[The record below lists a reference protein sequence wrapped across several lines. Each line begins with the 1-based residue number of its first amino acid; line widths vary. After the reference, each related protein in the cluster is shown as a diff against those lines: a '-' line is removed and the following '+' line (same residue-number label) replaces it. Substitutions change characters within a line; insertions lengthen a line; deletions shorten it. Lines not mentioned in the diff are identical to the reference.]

1 MPHSWSPLS
10 AEARRASRE
19 EILSRLAYPPELPIS
34 AHREEILSALRASQV
49 VVVAGETGSG
59 KSTQLPKLCLEAGG
73 GTTGMI
79 GHTQPRRLAARSIAE
94 RLAQEMGSEVGRAVG
109 FKVRFSDRVAEG
121 ALVKVMTDGVLLA
134 ELHSD
139 PVLERYDT
147 LIIDEAH
154 ERSLNI
160 DFILG
165 YVKRLLPKRPDLQVV
180 VTSAT
185 IDTQKFSSHFGA
197 APVVEVPGRTFPV
210 EIRYRPCAKD
220 GAGEEV
226 DQVQAVCDAV
236 GELCKQGPGD
246 ILVFLSGE
254 REIRDTAEA
263 LSKSGLPD
271 LEILALYARLSAAEQ
286 HRVFQAHEKRRVVL
300 ATNVAE
306 TSLTVPGIRY
316 VVDQGTA
323 RVSRYSRRTKV
334 QRLPI
339 EAISQASANQ
349 RAGRCGRLGPGV
361 CVRLYSEED
370 FAGRSAFSEPEILR
384 TNLASVILQ
393 MAAIGLGDVEEFP
406 FVDAP
411 DRRNIKDGVAL
422 LQEIGALSP
431 QGALTATG
439 RKLAQLPLDPRLG
452 RMVVEGARLGCL
464 PQVIVIAAGL
474 SVQDPRERP
483 AGKEELADQVHAR
496 FADPSSDFMTYLALW
511 GLMEEATEAG
521 QFRRFCRQQ
530 MISYQR
536 AREWQDV
543 VSQLSEICRALGLSR
558 GSATSSG
565 GGTLSAAKTSAL
577 APWAAAGER
586 PGGTA
591 GAVLGTAPGRSGV
604 HGSEMSSRS
613 VLHRALLAGIVAQVG
628 VRDKERDDYLGVRN
642 ARFSIWPGSGLA
654 KAKRQPRWVM
664 VAELVETGRLW
675 GRVAAPAQPRWV
687 ENVAGH
693 LLKWSYD
700 GPFWDADRGSCYV
713 FARATLY
720 GLPVVERR
728 RTDFARLDPVACRE
742 MFIRSALVE
751 GDWRKAPA
759 FVARNRDVVEELR
772 SLSQRCRRQDL
783 AVGDEALF
791 CFYDAVLGA
800 SVTSSG
806 TFAAWLA
813 RDNPGRLQVS
823 MQDLIGGNAPVPSEA
838 DYPDKWH
845 LADGTSFALSYK
857 WQPGDFD
864 DGVSVDVP
872 FGRLSELESSGLEWQ
887 VPGFR
892 EELVLALVRSLPKN
906 MRRAVSPA
914 PALARSVVAKYKAP
928 AGPLLEVLARELSEA
943 TGASVAP
950 EDFDWG
956 KVPVHLRPLLRV
968 VDGSGRTLAASRDPS
983 RLVAA
988 LQPLTRRALAQAAK
1002 AAGLQRCG
1010 LCTWDFD
1017 ELPKRFEATWQG
1029 ISVCGYPALV
1039 DEGGQVGVRVLFSE
1053 AEQAQAMAAGTSR
1066 LIVAGLGHRVGQLG
1080 RLLDRGTRLALVAT
1094 GSYSSARHVVED
1106 VGAAVVDDLVSQ
1118 LGGPAWD
1125 RSGFETLMANIA
1137 DKFDQYAAAAM
1148 QAASRAIVKLQVVQ
1162 RRLGELSEKALLLPP
1177 GAPARTAAEDI
1188 TRQLAELVGPG
1199 FVRRAGAGRLADVER
1214 YLRAVEVRL
1223 DKLSFDPARDQVL
1236 VSRVRAVEDLLAQAR
1251 KKVVAR
1257 PGEPTAETTRSL
1269 EELRWLLEELRVSM
1283 FAQSIGTRV
1292 PVSVER
1298 LQRSIRQL
1306 LA

>member
-1 MPHSWSPLS
+1 M
-10 AEARRASRE
+10 RRASRDE
-19 EILSRLAYPPELPIS
+19 LLSRLAYPLELPIT
-34 AHREEILSALRASQV
+34 AHREEILSALRANQV
-49 VVVAGETGSG
+49 VVVAGATGSG
-59 KSTQLPKLCLEAGG
+59 KSTQLPKLCLEAGR

-79 GHTQPRRLAARSIAE
+79 GHTQPRRIAARSIAE
-94 RLAQEMGSEVGRAVG
+94 RVAEELGSEIGRAVG

-121 ALVKVMTDGVLLA
+121 ALLKVMTDGVLLA
-134 ELHSD
+134 ELHGD
-139 PVLERYDT
+139 PMLERYDT

-165 YVKRLLPKRPDLQVV
+165 YVKRLLPKRPDLRVV

-185 IDTQKFSSHFGA
+185 IDTEKFSSHFA
-197 APVVEVPGRTFPV
+197 MAPVVEVPGRAFPV
-210 EIRYRPCAKD
+210 EVRYRPFAED
-220 GAGEEV
+220 GTGDEV
-226 DQVQAVCDAV
+226 DQVQAICDAV
-236 GELCKQGPGD
+236 GELCRHGPGD

-254 REIRDTAEA
+254 REIRDTTEA
-263 LSKSGLPD
+263 LSKSGFPD
-271 LEILALYARLSAAEQ
+271 LEILALYARLPAAEQ
-286 HRVFQAHEKRRVVL
+286 HRVFQPHEKRRVVL

-339 EAISQASANQ
+339 EPISQASANQ

-393 MAAIGLGDVEEFP
+393 MAAVGLGDIQEFP

-431 QGALTATG
+431 EGALTVTG

-452 RMVVEGARLGCL
+452 RMVLEGARLGCL
-464 PQVIVIAAGL
+464 PEVIVIAAGL

-483 AGKEELADQVHAR
+483 AGKEELADQLHKR
-496 FADPSSDFMTYLALW
+496 FADPRSDFMTYLALW
-511 GLMEEATEAG
+511 ELMEEATEAG
-521 QFRRFCRQQ
+521 QFRRFCRHQ

-543 VSQLSEICRALGLSR
+543 VSQLSEMCRSLGLSR
-558 GSATSSG
+558 RTATRLG
-565 GGTLSAAKTSAL
+565 GRTLRAAKTCAL
-577 APWAAAGER
+577 PTGAVTEASP
-586 PGGTA
+586 GTA
-591 GAVLGTAPGRSGV
+591 TEASPETVTGEHGGRYRERSFRSAV
-604 HGSEMSSRS
+604 HQ
-613 VLHRALLAGIVAQVG
+613 ALLAGIVTQVG
-628 VRDKERDDYLGVRN
+628 VRDGDRKDYLGVRN
-642 ARFSIWPGSGLA
+642 ARFSIWPGSELV
-654 KAKRQPRWVM
+654 KAKSQPRWVM

-675 GRVAAPAQPRWV
+675 GRVAAPVQPRWV
-687 ENVAGH
+687 ENAAGH

-700 GPFWDADRGSCYV
+700 GPFWDADRGSCDV

-720 GLPVVERR
+720 GLPVVVPR

-751 GDWRKAPA
+751 GDWRGAPA
-759 FVARNRDVVEELR
+759 FVARNRAVVEELR
-772 SLSQRCRRQDL
+772 SLAQRCRRQDL
-783 AVGDEALF
+783 ALGDEALSY
-791 CFYDAVLGA
+791 FYDAILDS
-800 SVTSSG
+800 SVTSAG
-806 TFAAWLA
+806 TFDRWL
-813 RDNPGRLQVS
+813 GRNGAGGLEVS
-823 MQDLIGGNAPVPSEA
+823 IQDLIGGGAPWPSEA
-838 DYPDKWH
+838 DYPDRWY

-857 WQPGDFD
+857 WQPGDFE
-864 DGVSVDVP
+864 DGVVVDVP
-872 FGRLSELESSGLEWQ
+872 FGRLSELVRSGLEWQ

-906 MRRAVSPA
+906 LRRLVSPA
-914 PALARSVVAKYKAP
+914 PALARSLVAKYETP

-943 TGASVAP
+943 TGATVTP

-968 VDGSGRTLAASRDPS
+968 VNDSGRTLAASRDPS
-983 RLVAA
+983 QLVSA
-988 LQPLTRRALAQAAK
+988 LQPLSRRALAQAAR
-1002 AAGLQRCG
+1002 AAGLQRSG
-1010 LCTWDFD
+1010 LSAWDFG
-1017 ELPKRFEATWQG
+1017 ELPKRFEAVWQG
-1029 ISVCGYPALV
+1029 FPVCGYPALV
-1039 DEGGQVGVRVLFSE
+1039 DEGGQVGVQVLLSE
-1053 AEQAQAMAAGTSR
+1053 AEQGQAMVAGTSR
-1066 LIVAGLGHRVGQLG
+1066 LVVVGLGHQVGQLE
-1080 RLLDRGTRLALVAT
+1080 RSLDRGTRLALVAT
-1094 GSYSSARHVVED
+1094 GSYSSPRQLAED
-1106 VGAAVVDDLVSQ
+1106 VAATVVDRLVSQ
-1118 LGGPAWD
+1118 LGGPVWD
-1125 RSGFETLMANIA
+1125 RRGFQALMDAIA
-1137 DKFDQYAAAAM
+1137 DKFGTSAAAAM
-1148 QAASRAIVKLQVVQ
+1148 RVAGRAIVKLQAVRQ
-1162 RRLGELSEKALLLPP
+1162 RLEEVTEKALLLPP
-1177 GAPARTAAEDI
+1177 GAPGRTAVEDM
-1188 TRQLAELVGPG
+1188 TRQLADLAGPS
-1199 FVRRAGAGRLADVER
+1199 FVRRAGAERLADVER

-1236 VSRVRAVEDLLAQAR
+1236 ARRVRAVEDLLEEAR
-1251 KKVVAR
+1251 KKIVAR

-1292 PVSVER
+1292 PVSGER
-1298 LQRSIRQL
+1298 LQRSIKQL